1 MQDRQRVAVV
11 TGASSGIGKELA
23 KALVAQGWRVIGTGR
38 DEGRVAQAAAEIAA
52 AGDGSIEML
61 RADLSLLA
69 EARRLA
75 QAIADLTGHID
86 VLANNAGGMTDR
98 LEMTTEGFEANFA
111 GNHLG
116 PFVLT
121 EGLMPLLRKA
131 AADAPDGA
139 VRILMT
145 ASDASEMMGPLNLD
159 DMQNLATFNPGVAYC
174 SGKLANVLF
183 ARALAGRLAGTGIVA
198 HAMAPGATDTPFF
211 SYAPQE
217 TQAYTRDLPKL
228 SVAEGADTLVWL
240 ATAEEPGRNS
250 GGYWE
255 QRAPRAPNPQVDDP
269 AAVARFWDESEKL
282 VKSVG

>member
-1 MQDRQRVAVV
+1 MKDRQRVAVV
-11 TGASSGIGKELA
+11 TGASSGIGKQLA
-23 KALVAQGWRVIGTGR
+23 TALVAQGWRVIGTGR
-38 DEGRVAQAAAEIAA
+38 DEARMAQAAEEIAA

-61 RADLSLLA
+61 GADLSLMSG
-69 EARRLA
+69 ARQLV
-75 QAIADLTGHID
+75 QDIAARTDRID
-86 VLANNAGGMTDR
+86 VLANNAGRMTDR
-98 LEMTTEGFEANFA
+98 LKMTFEGLEANFA

-131 AADAPDGA
+131 AAEMPAGA
-139 VRILMT
+139 TRILMT

-174 SGKLANVLF
+174 SSKLANVLF
-183 ARALAGRLAGTGIVA
+183 ARALAGRLEGTGIVA

-211 SYAPQE
+211 SHGPEE

-228 SVAEGADTLVWL
+228 SVAEGTDTLVWL
-240 ATAEEPGRNS
+240 ATAEEPGRSS

-269 AAVARFWDESEKL
+269 GAVARFWDESEKL
-282 VKSVG
+282 VNSVS